1 MIDVADRLHAN
12 EVHTDVHLVRR
23 LLEEQFP
30 EWADLPVERHV
41 TTGSDHVL
49 YRLGDELVARLPR
62 KARVDDQIDKERTW
76 LPRLAPSLP
85 CPVPVL
91 LAKGPPGAGY
101 PFSWSVCRW
110 LEGDDVPAEGVDGEA
125 LAVDL
130 AAFVRAL
137 GRIESAAGPR
147 VGLQNFLRG
156 APLARRDEA
165 TRAALAQLE
174 GEIDTVAATAAWD
187 EALRAPAWTG
197 PPVWVHGDLTPENML
212 VRRGRLAAVLDFG
225 CLGVGDPAVD
235 VMVGWSVLSPEA
247 RAVFRAEL
255 GVDEATWS
263 RGRGWALSTGLIAL
277 SYYAETH
284 PPRAANARFRILQ
297 VLADG

>member
-1 MIDVADRLHAN
+1 
-12 EVHTDVHLVRR
+12 VHLVAR

-30 EWADLPVERHV
+30 DWADLPVERYA

-62 KARVDDQIDKERTW
+62 KARVDDQIDKERAW

-85 CPVPVL
+85 VAVPVP
-91 LAKGPPGAGY
+91 LAKGAPGAGY
-101 PFSWSVCRW
+101 PFSWSVYRW
-110 LEGDDVPAEGVDGEA
+110 LKGDEVPADGVDDHT

-137 GRIESAAGPR
+137 GRIESAGGPHA
-147 VGLQNFLRG
+147 GLQNFLRG
-156 APLARRDEA
+156 APLALRDEA

-174 GEIDTVAATAAWD
+174 GAVDTAAATAAWE
-187 EALRAPAWTG
+187 EALRVPAWTA
-197 PPVWVHGDLTPENML
+197 PQVWVHGDLTPENML
-212 VRRGRLAAVLDFG
+212 AQRGRLAAILDFG

-235 VMVGWSVLSPEA
+235 VMVAWSVFSPEA

-255 GVDEATWS
+255 DVDEATWV

-277 SYYAETH
+277 PYYAETH
-284 PPRAANARFRILQ
+284 PPRAANARFRIRQ
-297 VLADG
+297 VLADA